1 MKTETDIY
9 DYINIKIETE
19 ILIILIYRLKQT

>member
-1 MKTETDIY
+1 MKTKTDIY